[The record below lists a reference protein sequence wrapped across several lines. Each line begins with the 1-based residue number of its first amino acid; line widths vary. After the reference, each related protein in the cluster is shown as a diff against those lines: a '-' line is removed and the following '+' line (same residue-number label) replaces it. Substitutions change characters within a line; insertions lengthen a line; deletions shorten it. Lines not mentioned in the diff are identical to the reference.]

1 MTPFNRKIIELNRK
15 LQSIHLL
22 DANVTFYF
30 LYECAVLCVSEI
42 NKGENFKMNKL
53 QKIEKINKEKNKLT
67 YKKIESQLDLLVK
80 GQEVNQKELRLGFI
94 GLAKQNQELFELKKK
109 LTQQL
114 ETVVEELNQLKT
126 ERQER
131 NMGKSKTFP
140 QTSEIY
146 QALIGATEADNVR
159 YTGYTAARLR
169 IALCLLAI
177 TGIRVNELLPLK
189 VHQLKTLLTEG
200 WIAIDRSKRGPA
212 SHRAYLSKQGKQILK
227 SRQKDFDLLYLLKE
241 DKSYI
246 FTSQLDHNKHIRREQ
261 ITKDINK
268 IMALV
273 SKNLPDQPNL
283 KSHSFRTSF
292 ITQLWKDTNDIEFV
306 RQVIGHSKLDT
317 TSSYV
322 QDLSEKERR
331 ERIVEI

>member
-1 MTPFNRKIIELNRK
+1 M
-15 LQSIHLL
+15 
-22 DANVTFYF
+22 
-30 LYECAVLCVSEI
+30 
-42 NKGENFKMNKL
+42 ENES
-53 QKIEKINKEKNKLT
+53 KIEKIKKENNKLASR
-67 YKKIESQLDLLVK
+67 KLESQLELLLH
-80 GQEVNQKELRLGFI
+80 GQEINREELRVGFRQ
-94 GLAKQNQELFELKKK
+94 LADQNRFLSLQNQQLLDLNQELK
-109 LTQQL
+109 QQL
-114 ETVVEELNQLKT
+114 ETVVEELNQIKQ
-126 ERQER
+126 ERQEKAAR
-131 NMGKSKTFP
+131 KEVWANRKRLPKRDPVTP
-140 QTSEIY
+140 EIY
-146 QALIGATEADNVR
+146 QALIDATEADITR

-169 IALCLLAI
+169 VALCLLTI

-212 SHRAYLSKQGKQILK
+212 SHKAYLSKQGKQILK
-227 SRQKDFDLLYLLKE
+227 SRKKDFDLLYLLKE
-241 DKSYI
+241 DNSYI

-306 RQVIGHSKLDT
+306 RQVIGDSNLDT

-322 QDLSEKERR
+322 QDLSEKERQ
-331 ERIVEI
+331 ERMSEV

>member
-1 MTPFNRKIIELNRK
+1 MENQIQKFKKENNDNQLANYKK
-15 LQSIHLL
+15 LQSQIKLI
-22 DANVTFYF
+22 
-30 LYECAVLCVSEI
+30 SE
-42 NKGENFKMNKL
+42 
-53 QKIEKINKEKNKLT
+53 
-67 YKKIESQLDLLVK
+67 
-80 GQEVNQKELRLGFI
+80 GQEISRDEMRRGFI
-94 GLAKQNQELFELKKK
+94 GLAQQNQELVKLNKQ

-114 ETVVEELNQLKT
+114 ETVVEELNQIKQ
-126 ERQER
+126 ERQEKAAR
-131 NMGKSKTFP
+131 KEVWANRKRLPKRDSVTP
-140 QTSEIY
+140 EIY
-146 QALIGATEADNVR
+146 QALIDATETGVTR

-169 IALCLLAI
+169 IAFCLLAI

-212 SHRAYLSKQGKQILK
+212 SHKAYLSKQGKQILK
-227 SRQKDFDLLYLLKE
+227 SRQKDFDLLYLFKE
-241 DKSYI
+241 YDSYI
-246 FTSQLDHNKHIRREQ
+246 FTSQLDHNKPIRREQ

-322 QDLSEKERR
+322 QDLSEKERQ
-331 ERIVEI
+331 ERMSEV

>member
-1 MTPFNRKIIELNRK
+1 MKGQLIQQKKLQEIKNLVIQGQNVTHDLLYAGFAGLAFQNQQLIEDNQNLKKQLHEMQEQFQAIANELQQIQNENQKKEARRKAYNNRKILPKR
-15 LQSIHLL
+15 
-22 DANVTFYF
+22 DPVT
-30 LYECAVLCVSEI
+30 
-42 NKGENFKMNKL
+42 
-53 QKIEKINKEKNKLT
+53 
-67 YKKIESQLDLLVK
+67 
-80 GQEVNQKELRLGFI
+80 
-94 GLAKQNQELFELKKK
+94 
-109 LTQQL
+109 
-114 ETVVEELNQLKT
+114 
-126 ERQER
+126 
-131 NMGKSKTFP
+131 P
-140 QTSEIY
+140 EIY
-146 QALIGATEADNVR
+146 QALIDATEANLTR
-159 YTGYTAARLR
+159 YNGYTAARLR
-169 IALCLLAI
+169 IALCLLTI

-212 SHRAYLSKQGKQILK
+212 SHKAYLSKQGKQILK

-322 QDLSEKERR
+322 QDLSEKERQ
-331 ERIVEI
+331 ERMSEV

>member
-1 MTPFNRKIIELNRK
+1 MENQIQKFKKENNDNQLANYKK
-15 LQSIHLL
+15 LQSQLKLI
-22 DANVTFYF
+22 
-30 LYECAVLCVSEI
+30 SE
-42 NKGENFKMNKL
+42 
-53 QKIEKINKEKNKLT
+53 
-67 YKKIESQLDLLVK
+67 
-80 GQEVNQKELRLGFI
+80 GQEISRDEMRRGFI
-94 GLAKQNQELFELKKK
+94 GLAQQNQELVKLNKQ

-114 ETVVEELNQLKT
+114 ETVVEELNQIKQ
-126 ERQER
+126 ERQEKAAR
-131 NMGKSKTFP
+131 KEVWANRKRLPKRDPVTP
-140 QTSEIY
+140 EIY
-146 QALIGATEADNVR
+146 QALIDATEADITR

-169 IALCLLAI
+169 IALCLLTI

-212 SHRAYLSKQGKQILK
+212 SHKAYLSKQGKQILK
-227 SRQKDFDLLYLLKE
+227 SRKKDFDLLYLLKE

-322 QDLSEKERR
+322 QDLSEKERQ
-331 ERIVEI
+331 ERMSEV

>member
-1 MTPFNRKIIELNRK
+1 M
-15 LQSIHLL
+15 
-22 DANVTFYF
+22 
-30 LYECAVLCVSEI
+30 CASQI

-53 QKIEKINKEKNKLT
+53 QKIEKFNKEKNKLT
-67 YKKIESQLDLLVK
+67 YKKIEYQLDLLVK

-94 GLAKQNQELFELKKK
+94 GLAKQNQELFELNKK

-114 ETVVEELNQLKT
+114 ETVVEELNQLKK

-131 NMGKSKTFP
+131 AARKEIWANRKRLPKRDPVTP
-140 QTSEIY
+140 EIY
-146 QALIGATEADNVR
+146 QALIGATEADTAR
-159 YTGYTAARLR
+159 YAGYTAARLR

-212 SHRAYLSKQGKQILK
+212 SHKAYLSKQGKQILK
-227 SRQKDFDLLYLLKE
+227 SRQKDFDLLYIFKE

-268 IMALV
+268 IMELV
-273 SKNLPDQPNL
+273 SKNIPDQPNL

-317 TSSYV
+317 TSYYV
-322 QDLSEKERR
+322 QDLSEKERQ
-331 ERIVEI
+331 ERIAEI